1 MRKVLAEKCHNNNE
15 CVLHECNVSYEF
27 QKTHQGGK
35 GLPFTA
41 PHYYHSVSIK
51 PTLLTI
57 TWQKVRTAGPPSA
70 PPVVRSS
77 PTRQTH
83 QKPLHSLCKMVQLKG
98 IDLQVNTMVVI
109 CERMV
114 FDFNWLLQSNHWL

>member
-1 MRKVLAEKCHNNNE
+1 MIIPTNYNILKGFKNKQQCYKGFFHLQRCHIISPQYK
-15 CVLHECNVSYEF
+15 L
-27 QKTHQGGK
+27 
-35 GLPFTA
+35 
-41 PHYYHSVSIK
+41 YHGN
-51 PTLLTI
+51 
-57 TWQKVRTAGPPSA
+57 KVRTAGPSAA
-70 PPVVRSS
+70 PPVERES

-83 QKPLHSLCKMVQLKG
+83 QKPLHSLCKMAQLKG